1 MKKYLL
7 SVAVSVFF
15 AATLLAQTCVIDTN
29 NANLL
34 SPTSEELPCVER
46 NAPYS
51 IVLQLFTPPNI
62 GGVGVDSIAITTFNG
77 LPTGITNTCN
87 PVNCTMVGFGRACI
101 TLAGT
106 TSDSVG
112 AYLIDYDGYAYTEQ
126 GTASF
131 DYLRDNFPGIIPEY
145 TLFVINPGGF
155 CVNTGSTG
163 ISSTNVEN
171 STGFSVSPNPG
182 NGLFEFRLKH
192 VSGMGGEIAVMDMA
206 GRTVY
211 SQQNT
216 AGFFNTTTI
225 DLTGFAKGMYL
236 LQYRTRDGVSA
247 KKIIVE

>member
-1 MKKYLL
+1 MKRYLL
-7 SVAVSVFF
+7 AVVASVCFMVS
-15 AATLLAQTCVIDTN
+15 LQAQTCVIDTN

-46 NAPYS
+46 NVPYS

-112 AYLIDYDGYAYTEQ
+112 AYLIDYDGFAYTEQ
-126 GTASF
+126 GTAPF

-145 TLFVINPGGF
+145 TLFVINAGGF

-163 ISSTNVEN
+163 ISSNNVE
-171 STGFSVSPNPG
+171 STAGFSVSPNPG
-182 NGLFEFRLKH
+182 NGVFQFRLNH
-192 VSGMGGEIAVMDMA
+192 VSGLGGDILVTDMA
-206 GRTVY
+206 GRVVY
-211 SQQNT
+211 NQKNT
-216 AGFFNTTTI
+216 AGFFDTTTI

-236 LQYRTRDGVSA
+236 LQYRTGNGVSS
-247 KKIIVE
+247 KKIIVQ